1 MTDLFKKKFARCE
14 FSPQDM
20 QTISEMTDCS
30 IMVSTEKRAIRLVPC
45 FDSVVAPQKLFDIA
59 RRIKNTYN
67 ATDVRIM
74 PRYPSTCF
82 SENVWNKIH
91 PYICVEFGDTIG
103 KGFFERSKAEYD
115 RENDIFRVTLRDCC
129 TADILVSDGV
139 DKYIA
144 ECIRAQFDVNLKV
157 ELEGGEIPD
166 FYVSPKNVEFDR
178 LTREQLDRAF
188 EAEER
193 DANKTNS
200 YLPVDDGAKV
210 HWLDDE
216 MTKCKAG
223 RLLFDVSDPKI
234 FTGKDIPKLKRLIP
248 IRNITD
254 GETVT
259 FVGKMFSIDKKP
271 NYDTGKITCKMEFT
285 DNDASVLV
293 RTSIPRERRAEIPD
307 APSYMLIT
315 GRAEWNKFDKEVVVR
330 PTAMAFVKKIGR
342 QDTYPRKRV
351 ELHIHTNMS
360 QLDALSEPGDVFKQA
375 AAWGMPAVAVTDHG
389 NLQAYPMYMKAA
401 KKCSDTKPIYGME
414 GYLVDDTARAVFAD
428 KADDNISFDDG
439 EFIIFDI
446 ETTGLSPLNCGI
458 TQIGAI
464 KYKGGESIDTFDTL
478 VNPGMPIPAR
488 ITELTGITDEMVK
501 NAPAQAEA
509 VKSFLDFAGS
519 DMLVAHNASFDVSF
533 IRRVASENRIRFE
546 NAYLDTVSLSRY
558 LNPDASNHK
567 LDTLAHY
574 FKLGNFDHHRADA
587 DTEMLAQIF
596 GCMIEKLARQ
606 GITNVTEMNDAM
618 ASNADP
624 RKLRSHHVSILVK
637 NQTGLRNLYKLV
649 SMSYLD
655 YYARIPRIPKTVLN
669 DYREGLIIGSAC
681 SEGELYAAI
690 TEGKS
695 DDELAKIAEYYDYLE
710 VMPVCNDMYLGGRG
724 ENKKPEQETIKM
736 LQDNIRRIISIGKRV
751 NKPVVATGDSHYLE
765 PDDDVY
771 RRIMLFAKG
780 FSDALDGAKLYFRTT
795 DEMIDEFIFL
805 GKEKAEEIVID
816 NTVAIADEIEF
827 VKPIPDGTFTPGIDG
842 AEDDLRNICYE
853 TAKDMYGDPLPE
865 LVKARLDKELDSV
878 IKHGYAVLYIIARL
892 LVKNSEEH
900 GYLVGSRGSVGSSVI
915 ATFCGV
921 SEVNPLPP
929 HWRCPKCKKSIFITD
944 GSVGSG
950 FDLPDRI
957 CECGERMICDGHDIP
972 FETFLGF
979 HGDKAPDID
988 LNFSG
993 DVQSAAHKF
1002 TEVLFGKEN
1011 IFRAGTV
1018 SALQPKSCIGYV
1030 KKLCEEKSLSFTR
1043 AELDRL
1049 AYGIAGVK
1057 RTTGQHPGGIVVIP
1071 KQYEIYDFTP
1081 VQHPADKESS
1091 GVITTH
1097 FAFEYL
1103 HDTLL
1108 KLDILGHDVP
1118 TFYKVLEEF
1127 TGIDVRTIPLNDRKV
1142 FELFASPAPL
1152 GVKPEAIGAPVGT
1165 LGLPEFGT
1173 KYVIQM
1179 IVDCK
1184 PKNFSDLLQIS
1195 GLSHGTGIWLG
1206 NGAELIKNG
1215 TCTIDD
1221 IIGTRD
1227 SIMLYLIYAGLENSV
1242 AFKIME
1248 SVRKGRGLSPEQEAA
1263 MREKNVPE
1271 WYIESCKKIEYM
1283 FPKAH
1288 AAAYTIASLRLGW
1301 FKVYHPIAFYATY
1314 FTVKRDS
1321 FDGVLAMGGA
1331 EAIRDK
1337 INEIENMPDASA
1349 KDKDTLVF
1357 LQMVREFFARG
1368 FKFLPVDIYKSQ
1380 AFRFMPEDGMIRL
1393 PFSSLAGL
1401 GETAAQNIYDAVHGG
1416 GAETVMDLQ
1425 TIAGLNKK
1433 VLEILVS
1440 NNCLGDMP
1448 ESNQITLF

>member
-1 MTDLFKKKFARCE
+1 MSEKFLKKFARCE
-14 FSPQDM
+14 FSPRELE
-20 QTISEMTDCS
+20 TISMMTDFGV
-30 IMVSTEKRAIRLVPC
+30 MVSREKKAVHIRPVFKEIVEPE
-45 FDSVVAPQKLFDIA
+45 ALFDIA
-59 RRIKNTYN
+59 RHVKKDYD
-67 ATDVRIM
+67 ASDVRIM
-74 PRYPSTCF
+74 PRYPTELF
-82 SENVWNKIH
+82 SDRVWNRIY
-91 PYICVEFGDTIG
+91 PYICAEFGDTIG
-103 KGFFERSKAEYD
+103 KGFFEKSKAQYDRQTGEFTVNLRDGCTAEILISDSADKYISECIKAQFDIDVKVVLVGGEMPDFYISPKNAEYD
-115 RENDIFRVTLRDCC
+115 RM
-129 TADILVSDGV
+129 S
-139 DKYIA
+139 A
-144 ECIRAQFDVNLKV
+144 EQI
-157 ELEGGEIPD
+157 
-166 FYVSPKNVEFDR
+166 
-178 LTREQLDRAF
+178 DRAMHY
-188 EAEER
+188 EEL
-193 DANKTNS
+193 DAKKTNS
-200 YLPVDDGAKV
+200 YMPVEDGDNV
-210 HWLDDE
+210 HWQNEERTL
-216 MTKCKAG
+216 CKAG
-223 RLLFDVSDPKI
+223 RLLFDISEPKI
-234 FTGKDIPKLKRLIP
+234 FIGKDVPTVKTLKP
-248 IRNITD
+248 IRAIGD
-254 GETVT
+254 GMTVT
-259 FVGKMFSIDKKP
+259 FLGKMFSIETKP

-285 DNDASVLV
+285 DLDASVLARV
-293 RTSIPRERRAEIPD
+293 SVPRERRADIPK
-307 APSYMLIT
+307 APVYMLIT
-315 GRAEWNKFDKEVVVR
+315 GKAEWNKYDKEVVVR
-330 PTAMAFVKKIGR
+330 PTAMAFVKKVGR
-342 QDTYPRKRV
+342 KDTYPRKRV

-360 QLDALSEPGDVFKQA
+360 QLDALSEPSEVFKQA
-375 AAWGMPAVAVTDHG
+375 AEWGMPAVAVTDHG
-389 NLQAYPMYMKAA
+389 NLQAYPEYMKAT
-401 KKCSDTKPIYGME
+401 KKCPDTKPIYGME

-428 KADDNISFDDG
+428 RAEGNISFDDG

-446 ETTGLSPLNCGI
+446 ETTGLSPLTCGI
-458 TQIGAI
+458 TQIGAL
-464 KYKGGESIDTFDTL
+464 KYKSGQVIDSFETL
-478 VNPGMPIPAR
+478 VDPEMPIPAK
-488 ITELTGITDEMVK
+488 ITELTGITDDMVK
-501 NAPAQAEA
+501 GALKQPEA
-509 VKSFLDFAGS
+509 VKEFLNFASGG
-519 DMLVAHNASFDVSF
+519 MLVAHNASFDVSF
-533 IRRVASENRIRFE
+533 IRRVASENRIKFE

-558 LNPDASNHK
+558 LNPDAQNHK
-567 LDTLAHY
+567 LDTLAAY
-574 FKLGNFDHHRADA
+574 YKLGQFDHHRADA
-587 DTEMLAQIF
+587 DTEMLSRIF
-596 GCMIEKLARQ
+596 GCMVEKLARQ
-606 GITNVTEMNDAM
+606 GITNVAEMNDAM
-618 ASNADP
+618 ANNADP

-669 DYREGLIIGSAC
+669 DYRDGLIIGSAC

-695 DDELAKIAEYYDYLE
+695 DGELAKIAEYYDYLE

-724 ENKKPEQETIKM
+724 ESKKPEHETVAM
-736 LQDNIRRIISIGKRV
+736 LQDNIKRIIKIGERV
-751 NKPVVATGDSHYLE
+751 GRPVVATGDSHYLE
-765 PDDDVY
+765 PDDDIY

-780 FSDALDGAKLYFRTT
+780 FGDALDGTKLYFRTT
-795 DEMIDEFIFL
+795 DEMIDEFMFL

-816 NTVAIADEIEF
+816 NTVAIADSIEF
-827 VKPIPDGTFTPGIDG
+827 IKPIPDGTFTPEIEG
-842 AEDDLRNICYE
+842 AEDDLRNICYA

-865 LVKARLDKELDSV
+865 IVKTRLDKELDSV

-892 LVKNSEEH
+892 LVKNSEEN

-929 HWRCPKCKKSIFITD
+929 HWRCPKCKKSVFITD

-957 CECGERMICDGHDIP
+957 CECGEKMICDGHDIP

-993 DVQSAAHKF
+993 DVQSSAHKY

-1030 KKLCEEKSLSFTR
+1030 KKLCEEKDLAFTR
-1043 AELDRL
+1043 AEMDRL

-1071 KQYEIYDFTP
+1071 KQYQIYDFTP

-1118 TFYKVLEEF
+1118 TFYKVFEEF

-1152 GVKPEAIGAPVGT
+1152 GVTPEAIGAPVGT

-1179 IVDCK
+1179 IVECK

-1206 NGAELIKNG
+1206 NGSELIKNG
-1215 TCTIDD
+1215 TCTINE

-1227 SIMLYLIYAGLENSV
+1227 SIMLYLIYAGLDNSV

-1301 FKVYHPIAFYATY
+1301 FKVYQPIAFYATY

-1321 FDGVLAMGGA
+1321 FDGVIAMSGA
-1331 EAIRDK
+1331 ASINAK
-1337 INEIENMPDASA
+1337 IAEIEAMPNATP
-1349 KDKDTLVF
+1349 KDKETLVF
-1357 LQMVREFFARG
+1357 LQMVREFYARG
-1368 FKFLPVDIYKSQ
+1368 FKFLPVNIYKSQ
-1380 AFRFMPEDGMIRL
+1380 AFRFMPEDGKIRL

-1401 GETAAQNIYDAVHGG
+1401 GETAAQSIYDAVHGG
-1416 GAETVMDLQ
+1416 GVETVMDLQ
-1425 TIAGLNKK
+1425 TTAGVNKK
-1433 VLEILVS
+1433 VLEILTS
-1440 NNCLGDMP
+1440 NGCLGDMP